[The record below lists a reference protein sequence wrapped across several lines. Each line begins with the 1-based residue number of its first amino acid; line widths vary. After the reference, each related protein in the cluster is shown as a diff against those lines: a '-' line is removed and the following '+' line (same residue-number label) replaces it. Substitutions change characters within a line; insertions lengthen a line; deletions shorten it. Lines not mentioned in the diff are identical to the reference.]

1 MNDCLQLFGDID
13 VELKKQKMKELD
25 DDSDLE
31 KNEYDIE
38 VIEEVKEEQ
47 KRSKKN

>member
-1 MNDCLQLFGDID
+1 
-13 VELKKQKMKELD
+13 MKELD